1 MSEPASVFFKFW
13 YWNRALGAF
22 SYWNL
27 RETGPRIGR
36 NRVCFWNGEPLSRIN
51 YAMSFLYAT
60 IFSQSFSWENWAMHV
75 WNWLQTTLFQTKLL
89 NASNPS
95 SILIN
100 ETSHSLNTD
109 LTKAPSFFGTGN
121 HAATLMDVNGKFMI
135 CTIRFRYWAT
145 VFLYFFQT
153 FPDLEA
159 TMHDIKTMWV
169 KE

>member
-13 YWNRALGAF
+13 YWNRALDAF

-36 NRVCFWNGEPLSRIN
+36 NRVCVLKWWNFESHQSCYVLSLRDN
-51 YAMSFLYAT
+51 
-60 IFSQSFSWENWAMHV
+60 IFSIFLMGKLSNV

-135 CTIRFRYWAT
+135 CTIRFRHWAT